1 MAISTAAK
9 RYAGRKLTRRLTRA
23 VPWVGGVIAIATLGA
38 AIRRKGFVGGT
49 LHTAFDA
56 VPYLGA
62 AKGVAEIVRGR
73 DFFPDR
79 FPSSSRFV

>member
-1 MAISTAAK
+1 MAISTVLK
-9 RYAGRKLTRRLTRA
+9 RYATRKVTRRVVRA
-23 VPWVGGVIAIATLGA
+23 MPWIGGVIAVATLGS
-38 AIRRKGFVGGT
+38 AIRRKGFLGGT

-56 VPYLGA
+56 VPYVGA

-79 FPSSSRFV
+79 IPG